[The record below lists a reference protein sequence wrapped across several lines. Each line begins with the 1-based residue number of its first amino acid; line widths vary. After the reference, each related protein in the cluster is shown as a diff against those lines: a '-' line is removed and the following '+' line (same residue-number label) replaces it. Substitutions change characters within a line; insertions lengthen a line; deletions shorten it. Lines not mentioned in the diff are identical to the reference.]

1 MELPNFGDIL
11 LFDNYAQLGAF
22 EKELIDTS
30 CCFNFDT
37 FIST

>member
-22 EKELIDTS
+22 EKELLILHVDS
-30 CCFNFDT
+30 NFDT